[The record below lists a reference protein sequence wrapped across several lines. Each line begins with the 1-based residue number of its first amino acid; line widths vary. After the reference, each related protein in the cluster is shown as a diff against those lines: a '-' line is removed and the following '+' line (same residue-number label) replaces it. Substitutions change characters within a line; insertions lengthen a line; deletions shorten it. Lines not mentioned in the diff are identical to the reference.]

1 MIYMKLSELHNKGKQ
16 LTLCK
21 VTAHIGVKRN
31 EEADKAEKQAI
42 DMKGITI
49 TRLPN
54 TDYHSTIK
62 RVRNSEWQKE

>member
-31 EEADKAEKQAI
+31 EEADKAAKQTI
-42 DMKGITI
+42 DMPEMTI
-49 TRLPN
+49 TRLPY
-54 TDYHSTIK
+54 TDYLLPDHQ
-62 RVRNSEWQKE
+62 EC